1 MSQTG
6 EVVTLAVR
14 SVDASVGRQVADTL
28 PTIAVTP
35 SAARGVTWGLLAG
48 IRAHHV
54 LAALAARTHVAR
66 VAGTHPA
73 LEGAIPVVA
82 LRTVGFYFSL
92 AVAVTFCADEYFQG
106 VPKSHRLDDKVP
118 ASFLTVGYA
127 HRHVE
132 GCLEKKNADY
142 RFPPSGNVQGWKRG
156 WWRTALPRSP
166 ASSS

>member
-14 SVDASVGRQVADTL
+14 SIDASIGRQVADTL

-35 SAARGVTWGLLAG
+35 SAAGGVTWGLLAG

-66 VAGTHPA
+66 VAGTHPT

-106 VPKSHRLDDKVP
+106 VPKSHRLDDKFP
-118 ASFLTVGYA
+118 ASFLTVCYA

-132 GCLEKKNADY
+132 GCCISDFHVGTLLLVWEEDAIATESCE
-142 RFPPSGNVQGWKRG
+142 RQVESFCVS
-156 WWRTALPRSP
+156 
-166 ASSS
+166 